1 MSVPLVDLKAQYRD
15 IKPEIDAAIQRV
27 LENTSFILGE
37 EVRRFEANYAAFCQV
52 KHAVGL
58 DSGSAAL
65 DMALIAA
72 GVQPGDEVIVPS
84 HTFIATAAAVTHRG
98 ATPVFVDVEEDTF
111 NMDPGRLEA
120 AITPRTRV
128 ILPVDLYGQPA
139 SMGPILDIARRHGL
153 LIVEDAAQAHGASYK
168 GVATGNFGLCGIF
181 SFYPGKN
188 LGAYGDAGMLVTNDD
203 TVAETAR
210 LLRNHGRRDKYEHL
224 MVGYNFRLDAL
235 QAAILDVKLKHLS
248 DWNRARRQRAA
259 VYDRLL
265 ADLPIRLPTVRPDRE
280 HVFHVYV
287 IRVARRD
294 DLARY
299 LKARGIETIV
309 HYPIPLHL
317 QPAYKSL
324 GYKRGDF
331 PITERLV
338 DEILSL
344 PMYPELTE
352 TQQEEIA
359 AGVRDFL
366 AGV

>member
-1 MSVPLVDLKAQYRD
+1 
-15 IKPEIDAAIQRV
+15 
-27 LENTSFILGE
+27 
-37 EVRRFEANYAAFCQV
+37 V

-72 GVQPGDEVIVPS
+72 GVLPGDEVIVPS

-111 NMDPGRLEA
+111 NLDPERLEA
-120 AITPRTRV
+120 AITPRTRAV
-128 ILPVDLYGQPA
+128 LPVHLYGQPA
-139 SMGPILDIARRHGL
+139 TMGPIMDIARRHGL
-153 LIVEDAAQAHGASYK
+153 SVVEDAAQSHGAAYQ
-168 GVATGNFGLCGIF
+168 GTITGNFGVCGIF

-203 TVAETAR
+203 AVAETAR
-210 LLRNHGRRDKYEHL
+210 LLRNHGRRDKYEHIL
-224 MVGYNFRLDAL
+224 VGYNFRLDAL
-235 QAAILDVKLKHLS
+235 QAAVLDVKLKHLA

-265 ADLPIRLPTVRPDRE
+265 AGLPIQLPTVRPDRD

-317 QPAYKSL
+317 QPAYRSL
-324 GYKRGDF
+324 GYSRGDL
-331 PITERLV
+331 PVTERLV

-344 PMYPELTE
+344 PMYPELTVA
-352 TQQEEIA
+352 QQEEIA